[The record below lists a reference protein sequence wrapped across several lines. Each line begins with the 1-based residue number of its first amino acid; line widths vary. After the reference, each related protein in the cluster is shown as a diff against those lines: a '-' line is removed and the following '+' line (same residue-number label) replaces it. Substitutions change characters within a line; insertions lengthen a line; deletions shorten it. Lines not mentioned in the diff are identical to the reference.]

1 MIVAINYDEAIRQT
15 RDILKEYSTYPDF
28 QEYSKGYL
36 FSTEYISRY
45 LHEIPESAT
54 RALTVLS
61 SGDHVFNLVSHG
73 ITNIDAFDIN
83 TLSYFTFWL
92 KFAFILNLSYNQF
105 IRLPKIIRKASAM
118 ATFFR
123 YIEASKKDMPEDVYN
138 YFWEAIRIASSLGV
152 SNGLFNL
159 YLPAY
164 SSLKP
169 SNQYLKNEQEFMRL
183 KSALRLLD
191 INFYFGDAREIP
203 DMLTGNYGA
212 ILLSNITDY
221 LGSVGDELT
230 IAKFREYI
238 NSFAK
243 FLDDPG
249 VIISYLYGLNS
260 QELILD
266 STITLE
272 QLGHENVRRLTR
284 FSGEGYYVYRRGY

>member
-1 MIVAINYDEAIRQT
+1 MAINYDEAIRQT
-15 RDILKEYSTYPDF
+15 RDILKEYSAYPDF

-36 FSTEYISRY
+36 FSTEFISRY
-45 LHEIPESAT
+45 LHEIPETAT

-73 ITNIDAFDIN
+73 ITTIDAFDIN

-92 KFAFILNLSYNQF
+92 KFAFILNLSYGQF
-105 IRLPKIIRKASAM
+105 IHLPKIINRDSTM

-123 YIEASKKDMPEDVYN
+123 YIEISKKDMPEDVYS

-169 SNQYLKNEQEFMRL
+169 SNIYLKNEQEFMRL
-183 KSALRLLD
+183 KNVLRTLD
-191 INFYFGDAREIP
+191 INLYFGDAREIP

-221 LGSVGDELT
+221 LGSANDELT
-230 IAKFREYI
+230 MTKFREYI
-238 NSFAK
+238 GSFAK
-243 FLDDPG
+243 LLDDPG
-249 VIISYLYGLNS
+249 VIINYLYGLNS

-266 STITLE
+266 SPITLE